1 MVFLRTLLTQIRFSF
16 HLVLSLLSRNQVF
29 FLNIEC
35 VPCYFIVFLRVLSV
49 GDAFVGFHEDTIPSV
64 VIQVYNELGGKE
76 QEDVSQD
83 GTEDP
88 WESKVRTE
96 LSLTK
101 RISSNESAE

>member
-1 MVFLRTLLTQIRFSF
+1 M
-16 HLVLSLLSRNQVF
+16 
-29 FLNIEC
+29 
-35 VPCYFIVFLRVLSV
+35 
-49 GDAFVGFHEDTIPSV
+49 

-88 WESKVRTE
+88 WESEVRTK

-101 RISSNESAE
+101 RISSNASAE